1 MSSQTKKLIKKRNSS
16 SEQSTINK
24 IKYDLQLT
32 DTEENQL
39 NNSKV
44 SNTSTESSLS
54 SNSNSHDQNYFD
66 SIEYLQFEDNF
77 KNYYVDSSKNNN
89 GNYDNYISN
98 ALKLITLIPQ
108 TLLKKIPEKVKNISN
123 SINFNSIKNSNK
135 KLLILDLDETLIH
148 SDVDRLLDQKKTKYD
163 AVLNFFDSDDQQNT
177 ELPILLRPGLFEFL
191 DYASEN
197 FDLVIFTAS
206 EKLYADKIIDYI
218 EKDKKYFKMRLYRE
232 HCIFI
237 EPGLYIK
244 NLNIFKPYKK
254 IKDIIIVDNS
264 LFSFANQLNNGILVT
279 SFFDDEN
286 DSFLIS
292 LKEYLN
298 MIKDVK
304 DFREINKENFQF
316 ESYKE
321 NILRY
326 SK

>member
-54 SNSNSHDQNYFD
+54 SNSNSNDQNYFD

>member
-54 SNSNSHDQNYFD
+54 SNSNSNEQNYFD

-98 ALKLITLIPQ
+98 ALKLISLIPQ

>member
-1 MSSQTKKLIKKRNSS
+1 MSTQTKKLIKKRNSS

-54 SNSNSHDQNYFD
+54 SNSNSNEQNYFD

-98 ALKLITLIPQ
+98 ALKLISLIPQ

-163 AVLNFFDSDDQQNT
+163 AVLNFFDLDDQQNT

-292 LKEYLN
+292 LKEYLT